1 MRLMIREYLS
11 MLKESDELDVIVPD
25 LLNAMGIDVLA
36 GAQKGVRQD
45 GVDIHGVGIDPE
57 TGIKTNYLIT
67 VKKGNITRNIWS
79 SDKQSVRQSLEEITD
94 VYMTQKMSNEH
105 KKLPSKIIL
114 CYGGEMRQEVQPNWT
129 GFTNKYSDYTFEDW
143 GGNRL
148 SGLIETYLTD
158 EHLFFED
165 VKKETKTALLKVFQ
179 KVEEIGKISVLKIQ
193 MSNIRG
199 QIRDNKTDI
208 GEFVTSNIKEFSKFP
223 EIIKI
228 IDEISVHEKEI
239 LLKKEKIEMLQG
251 KAKSEAKA

>member
-1 MRLMIREYLS
+1 MEG
-11 MLKESDELDVIVPD
+11 K
-25 LLNAMGIDVLA
+25 
-36 GAQKGVRQD
+36 
-45 GVDIHGVGIDPE
+45 
-57 TGIKTNYLIT
+57 
-67 VKKGNITRNIWS
+67 
-79 SDKQSVRQSLEEITD
+79 LE
-94 VYMTQKMSNEH
+94 
-105 KKLPSKIIL
+105 
-114 CYGGEMRQEVQPNWT
+114 
-129 GFTNKYSDYTFEDW
+129 NKS
-143 GGNRL
+143 
-148 SGLIETYLTD
+148 
-158 EHLFFED
+158 FFED